1 MLHTC
6 EGKFTKEKQ
15 SLDKLGLSF
24 SKANIDLKRLFSS
37 KVIHK
42 SVSGLADREK

>member
-15 SLDKLGLSF
+15 SLEKFL
-24 SKANIDLKRLFSS
+24 
-37 KVIHK
+37 VIFK
-42 SVSGLADREK
+42 GKYQP